1 MIQLRWVALLGMML
15 TMTLTASATDI
26 SGAWKGTAQTP
37 AGTTER
43 TFNFK
48 VDGNKLTGDTTSDMF
63 GKSTIED
70 GKIDGDTVTFT
81 LTIEVQGNEGKVNYT
96 GKIKSD
102 DEIDFHVEIP
112 AFDQKV
118 DYVAKRVK

>member
-1 MIQLRWVALLGMML
+1 MRIRWLMLPLAILAL
-15 TMTLTASATDI
+15 SAAACAADI

-48 VDGNKLTGDTTSDMF
+48 VDGNKLTGDTSSDMF

-81 LTIEVQGNEGKVNYT
+81 ITIDFQGNEGKINYT
-96 GKIKSD
+96 GKIKGD
-102 DEIDFHVEIP
+102 DEIDFSVEVP
-112 AFDQKV
+112 SLDQKIE
-118 DYVAKRVK
+118 YVAKRVK